1 MRPEADFLHTECG
14 HSTCPR
20 CRGGAARRGRGRDS
34 SSSGAGCGG
43 AAGQQR
49 RARRSV
55 ARGPLL
61 PALPAAIETPEAR
74 LLELGCRV
82 GLPLAVWLLV
92 LSTGCLTAAN
102 ALTPTWVSTRVTPV
116 YRHSCSHVQWLT
128 LVLTLLTPVYVT

>member
-1 MRPEADFLHTECG
+1 MSAL
-14 HSTCPR
+14 PR
-20 CRGGAARRGRGRDS
+20 RRSASWARTRLFELGCVLWRRGRRT
-34 SSSGAGCGG
+34 ATG
-43 AAGQQR
+43 AA
-49 RARRSV
+49 AV